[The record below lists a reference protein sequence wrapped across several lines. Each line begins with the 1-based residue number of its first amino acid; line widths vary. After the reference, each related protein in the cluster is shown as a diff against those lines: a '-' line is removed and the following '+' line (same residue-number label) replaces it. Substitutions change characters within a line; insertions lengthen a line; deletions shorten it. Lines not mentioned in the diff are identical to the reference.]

1 MAEDIDYQKVVDEL
15 DRQNFNA
22 MEEKIEELEELINSL
37 RKRVKQLEKT
47 VAFHEAIRRR

>member
-22 MEEKIEELEELINSL
+22 MEEKIEELEELINSVVEDGYL
-37 RKRVKQLEKT
+37 RNLR
-47 VAFHEAIRRR
+47 